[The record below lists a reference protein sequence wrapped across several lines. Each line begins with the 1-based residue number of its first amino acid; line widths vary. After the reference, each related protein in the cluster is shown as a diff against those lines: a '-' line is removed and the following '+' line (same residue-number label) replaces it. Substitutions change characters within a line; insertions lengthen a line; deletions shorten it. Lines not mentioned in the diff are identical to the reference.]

1 MLLKTVINSTRM
13 NYKLYPPAPNQP
25 KPQILF
31 YIKSPPPA
39 GLYCKDF
46 DTIYVCGVYLSN
58 IGVTNG

>member
-13 NYKLYPPAPNQP
+13 NYQLSNHPQTMPAQTSEY
-25 KPQILF
+25 K
-31 YIKSPPPA
+31 KSIA
-39 GLYCKDF
+39 ALYCKDF

>member
-13 NYKLYPPAPNQP
+13 NYQPAQTSEY
-25 KPQILF
+25 K
-31 YIKSPPPA
+31 KSIA
-39 GLYCKDF
+39 ALYCKDF